1 MEYTK
6 NKMENRRFIC
16 RNLLIGIT
24 GSIGAVNMP
33 IYVQYMK
40 DKFAENIFI
49 MISKAARNFVNP
61 YSLEFISGHKT
72 FEDLFT
78 PHGEYKVPHIQLPEK
93 ADIFLIM
100 PATAN
105 IISKAANGIADDLIS
120 TSIVASSCPV
130 LFVPSMNDI
139 MWFNN
144 IIQRNVKLLRDSGY
158 YVMEPSEGIQVSNSK
173 RGAGAM
179 PPLNLILGYI
189 EKIINEHRHKEV

>member
-24 GSIGAVNMP
+24 GSIGAVNIP
-33 IYVQYMK
+33 IYVQYIK

-49 MISKAARNFVNP
+49 IISKAARNFVNP

-72 FEDLFT
+72 FEDLFA
-78 PHGEYKVPHIQLPEK
+78 HYDEYKVPHIQLPEK

-120 TSIVASSCPV
+120 TSIVASASPV
-130 LFVPSMNDI
+130 VFIPSMNSV
-139 MWFNN
+139 MWF
-144 IIQRNVKLLRDSGY
+144 IRLFKE
-158 YVMEPSEGIQVSNSK
+158 MSN
-173 RGAGAM
+173 
-179 PPLNLILGYI
+179 Y
-189 EKIINEHRHKEV
+189 